1 MLHILTPD
9 PETPVVI
16 LTVSSVVVDT
26 QAVLIGR
33 NWLLHT
39 CLIIFIQPG
48 LFHLWVGDGQAEVFG
63 KFLAA
68 IVDVVEQV
76 VDGGRLRRYRHIQVV
91 AISRLLVFR
100 EAHGSSR
107 PVVGRRLN
115 PTAPDPGANL
125 ANIIAW
131 QLSKMHTEMPRRN
144 LRRLVGWRHLRYHC
158 RSSRRAGACL
168 GGGWL
173 GGAVGWLGA
182 VNWLGAVRWAGS
194 VR

>member
-16 LTVSSVVVDT
+16 LAVSPVIVDA
-26 QAVLIGR
+26 QAILVGW
-33 NWLLHT
+33 NWLFHT
-39 CLIIFIQPG
+39 GLVVFVQPG
-48 LFHLWVGDGQAEVFG
+48 LFHLRIGDGQAEVPG
-63 KFLAA
+63 KLLAA

-76 VDGGRLRRYRHIQVV
+76 VDGGRLWRHRHIQVV
-91 AISRLLVFR
+91 AVSRLLVFR
-100 EAHGSSR
+100 EAHGPSR

-144 LRRLVGWRHLRYHC
+144 LRRLVGWRHLRRRC
-158 RSSRRAGACL
+158 WGSCRAGA
-168 GGGWL
+168 
-173 GGAVGWLGA
+173 
-182 VNWLGAVRWAGS
+182 
-194 VR
+194 